1 MKKIVFNHKSY
12 LELEDIKKYKTEI
25 SKKIP
30 KNYELIL
37 MPQICYLSLFTSSKI
52 KIGAQNFYSY
62 NEGSYT
68 GETNI
73 KALKSLG
80 VEYFLLG
87 HSERRELVRE
97 SYELTRNKLF
107 KSLNAK
113 VNTIL
118 CVGEPTKKTNP
129 IKYLKKELSF
139 YLSSL
144 EEENLKYLTIAY
156 EPAWAIGGFESLKT
170 EKIKKIIEMIKT
182 YIYKKYNIKIEV
194 LYGGSVDVS
203 SINEIMEITDGVL
216 IGKLSSNIDKAKEL
230 ISKID

>member
-12 LELEDIKKYKTEI
+12 LDLEGIKKYKTEI
-25 SKKIP
+25 TKINP

-37 MPQICYLSLFTSSKI
+37 MPQICYLSLFVSSKI

-68 GETNI
+68 GEANI

-113 VNTIL
+113 TKTIL
-118 CVGEPTKKTNP
+118 CVGEPNKKTNS

-156 EPAWAIGGFESLKT
+156 EPAWAIGGFESLKV
-170 EKIKKIIEMIKT
+170 EKIKKTTEMIKN
-182 YIYKKYNIKIEV
+182 YFRKKFDYEIEV
-194 LYGGSVDVS
+194 LYGGSVDISNIKDIIDV
-203 SINEIMEITDGVL
+203 TDGVL
-216 IGKLSSNIDKAKEL
+216 VGRISSNIQKAKEL
-230 ISKID
+230 INTID